1 MWKYLSLRIRQLRDL
16 PDEETAFLHLAADHA
31 DLARRQHLID
41 RHREVLRLM
50 LSHRLP
56 TFS

>member
-1 MWKYLSLRIRQLRDL
+1 MLWKKWFEL

-31 DLARRQHLID
+31 DLARRERLID
-41 RHREVLRLM
+41 RHREILRLM

-56 TFS
+56 NFS